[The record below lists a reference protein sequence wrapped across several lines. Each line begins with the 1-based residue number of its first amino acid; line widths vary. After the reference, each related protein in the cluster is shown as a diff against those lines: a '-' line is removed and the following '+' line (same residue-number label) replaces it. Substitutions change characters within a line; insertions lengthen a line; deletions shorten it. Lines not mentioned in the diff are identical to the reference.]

1 MKPARH
7 SQLAAAVCPVKLI
20 PEMEVASL
28 SDSGK
33 TTAPQ
38 LTSKMR
44 ACNAHT
50 PELKSSMV
58 TTAAV
63 RQVRSNNSSY
73 HATSSSYKQSKYH
86 TKQATQA
93 NHDDDSQ
100 NADDQRLKPQRT
112 AAAAAAVMARAPSPQ
127 ANERR
132 MAKETQAETATYR
145 EQGRGEIK
153 KLAF

>member
-1 MKPARH
+1 
-7 SQLAAAVCPVKLI
+7 
-20 PEMEVASL
+20 
-28 SDSGK
+28 
-33 TTAPQ
+33 
-38 LTSKMR
+38 
-44 ACNAHT
+44 
-50 PELKSSMV
+50 MV

-63 RQVRSNNSSY
+63 WQVHSNDSCIAITRVAESSNR
-73 HATSSSYKQSKYH
+73 ASITQNKQH
-86 TKQATQA
+86 NKQTMTTTLKTMLM
-93 NHDDDSQ
+93 
-100 NADDQRLKPQRT
+100 RLKLQRT